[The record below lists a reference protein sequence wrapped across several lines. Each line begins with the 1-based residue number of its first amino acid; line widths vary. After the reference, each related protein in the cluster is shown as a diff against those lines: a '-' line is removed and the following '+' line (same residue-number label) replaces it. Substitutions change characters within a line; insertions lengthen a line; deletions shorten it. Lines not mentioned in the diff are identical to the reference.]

1 MARGRMIMACAALA
15 CTLLSMKA
23 AFTPSLPGNMGMATA
38 GRGMGAKQRSLTQ
51 RNADASMLVPFGPVV
66 TYAKALMDA
75 AREKGEDLAVTQDVL
90 MIKDK
95 FKDGEWLDKLSE
107 VQNDPYVT
115 EVQKAAKIN
124 KMLEPFKSTVMPK
137 FVVFLAKKNRLGGI
151 KVIMFEYVQSMYYR
165 QSITPVR
172 VTSAQR
178 LTEDQL
184 TKIKEKMKGKTQTE
198 IKLIEEVDPNLI
210 GGLTLEWGYT
220 DPVQLHAPTHG
231 VDLSLKNILN
241 KRALQKGVVN
251 AL

>member
-1 MARGRMIMACAALA
+1 
-15 CTLLSMKA
+15 MK
-23 AFTPSLPGNMGMATA
+23 
-38 GRGMGAKQRSLTQ
+38 
-51 RNADASMLVPFGPVV
+51 
-66 TYAKALMDA
+66 
-75 AREKGEDLAVTQDVL
+75 
-90 MIKDK
+90 
-95 FKDGEWLDKLSE
+95 W
-107 VQNDPYVT
+107 QNDPYVT

-241 KRALQKGVVN
+241 KRALPERCGERTLSRMIAGRPISFPEPMPYASPLLTNHFFQVPMED
-251 AL
+251 